1 MARYT
6 AFVEGVAST
15 TSQMAVLQ
23 VTAGTQRAGVYGLR
37 ISLKGTS
44 STAAPVRVK
53 LARTTTAGTSSATP
67 TIASV
72 DSSGVTATA
81 TAQATFSA
89 QPTLGEILWVME
101 IHPQTGAAEYIPLG
115 DEFVVPAA
123 GRVAVSVLAG
133 ADVPVT
139 AQLYW
144 REGH

>member
-6 AFVEGVAST
+6 ASVEGVAST
-15 TSQMAVLQ
+15 TSQMALLQ
-23 VTAGTQRAGVYGLR
+23 VTAGAQRCGVYGLR
-37 ISLKGTS
+37 VSFKGTS
-44 STAAPVRVK
+44 SVDAPVRVK
-53 LARTTTAGTSSATP
+53 LARTTTAGTSSGTP

-81 TAQATFSA
+81 TAQSTFSA
-89 QPTLGEILWVME
+89 QPTLGEILWLME
-101 IHPQTGAAEYIPLG
+101 IHPQTGIGEYIPLG
-115 DEFVVPAA
+115 DEFVVPAS

-133 ADVPVT
+133 VTVLST